1 MRTVL
6 IQAGGLGLR
15 VGATIPKQ
23 FISVK
28 GKPIIVHTLE
38 HFQNSNFVD
47 TIDIACLESWHK
59 ELKIICNTYGIS
71 KVRFISAGGNNI
83 FKSTQ
88 ICLEKI
94 YHHNP
99 NDDPL
104 VLIHEAV
111 RPLITEEMIEDSF
124 VVAEKFGNAVAC
136 YKAIDETGYLE
147 KGKVLALNTGSNLF
161 TIQNPHTFR
170 LSKLIWAYNNSEN
183 EFYGLQGTA
192 VLMNKLG
199 ETLYCSKGEFTC
211 FKITYEEDIH
221 RFELLL
227 E

>member
-6 IQAGGLGLR
+6 IQAGGMGLR
-15 VGATIPKQ
+15 VGENIPKQ

-28 GKPIIVHTLE
+28 GKPVILHTLE
-38 HFQNSNFVD
+38 HFQNSSYVD
-47 TIDIACLESWHK
+47 AIDIACLEGWHR
-59 ELKIICNTYGIS
+59 ELKTICNTYGIS
-71 KVRFISAGGNNI
+71 KVRFISAGGSNI
-83 FKSTQ
+83 FRSTRM
-88 ICLEKI
+88 CLEEI

-124 VVAEKFGNAVAC
+124 VVAEEFGNAVAC
-136 YKAIDETGYLE
+136 YRAIDEIGYLDNR
-147 KGKVLALNTGSNLF
+147 KVLALSKGSNLF

-170 LSKLIWAYNNSEN
+170 LSKLIWAYNSEN
-183 EFYGLQGTA
+183 EPYGLQGTA
-192 VLMNKLG
+192 ILMNKLG
-199 ETLYCSKGEFTC
+199 ETLYCSKGACTC

-227 E
+227 G